1 LKSEPDR
8 YENAPP
14 RKAMNS
20 PRRSKQP
27 FAGSSVETQFASLR
41 GLYARIDSEQAE
53 SRAAIAAAGGEL
65 ACPPG
70 CGSCCEGFVPDVLPI
85 EARCLADWLIR
96 ERPDLA
102 ERAHSWAEG
111 GAPREPPCPFHESAR
126 EGGHCGV
133 YPARPLI
140 CRLFGF
146 ASVRD
151 REGRPSYA
159 LCRLMPAREGRRSWA
174 GTALDEEL
182 GARLPDMASYG
193 ALVGAL
199 VPDETGQ
206 RSLLT
211 EALPAALGRLALIL
225 RFSPLEDPACGD
237 PNGDDEPNPST
248 PAPRA
253 A

>member
-1 LKSEPDR
+1 MDS
-8 YENAPP
+8 
-14 RKAMNS
+14 S
-20 PRRSKQP
+20 RRRTPP
-27 FAGSSVETQFASLR
+27 FAGSSIETQLASLR
-41 GLYARIDSEQAE
+41 RLYARIDAEQDQ

-70 CGSCCEGFVPDVLPI
+70 CGSCCEGFIPDVVPI
-85 EARCLADWLIR
+85 EARCLADWLLR

-102 ERAHSWAEG
+102 ERAHSWAEK
-111 GAPREPPCPFHESAR
+111 GAPREPPCPFHESGR
-126 EGGHCGV
+126 EGGCCGV
-133 YPARPLI
+133 YSARPLI

-159 LCRLMPAREGRRSWA
+159 LCRFMPARMSGRSWA
-174 GTALDEEL
+174 GADIENEL

-199 VPDETGQ
+199 VPEETG
-206 RSLLT
+206 RRTLLT
-211 EALPAALGRLALIL
+211 EALPAALDRLALIL
-225 RFSPLEDPACGD
+225 RFSRLEDPGLD
-237 PNGDDEPNPST
+237 NPDDDDEPNPST